1 MKTIDFID
9 LKSDLLSDPLVRAAY
24 DALEEEFAIASELIS
39 LRARARARAGL
50 SQDEVAARMGTK
62 QYRSPKKSPL

>member
-24 DALEEEFAIASELIS
+24 DALEEEFAIASDLIS
-39 LRARARARAGL
+39 VRARARAGL
-50 SQDEVAARMGTK
+50 SQDEVAARMGTRR
-62 QYRSPKKSPL
+62 YHSPKNSSV

>member
-1 MKTIDFID
+1 MKTIDFND
-9 LKSDLLSDPLVRAAY
+9 LKADLLCDPQVRAAY
-24 DALEEEFAIASELIS
+24 DALEEEFAIASELIA
-39 LRARARARAGL
+39 ARARARAGL